1 MLSIAKLE
9 FPSKLFLY
17 PMYSNQSV
25 DTRDDSYFYSDC
37 RYYNRLLALPMIH
50 FSLETNLL
58 ADYSL

>member
-1 MLSIAKLE
+1 
-9 FPSKLFLY
+9 
-17 PMYSNQSV
+17 MYSNQSV